1 MSHDAKTAEAV
12 AAISAALLASHDPD
26 DDAGASQHEALVA
39 ALGALREWA
48 APFFRGHIALAIA
61 DLTEPS

>member
-1 MSHDAKTAEAV
+1 MTHDAKTAQAV

-26 DDAGASQHEALVA
+26 DDAGDSQHEALIV
-39 ALGALREWA
+39 ALGVLREWA
-48 APFFRGHIALAIA
+48 APFFQHHIALAIA